1 MRSWLQTYQ
10 GTLGGRCPSLSPPL
24 LSFIPPSSIILAW
37 HLVSVLKFLFISIL
51 FFFLD
56 ISSFDFIHLLSF
68 ALNCRSFSLAIGRT
82 PSLFISLPVYRWV
95 RVSLF
100 CIRPSVR
107 PSVRP
112 SIRPCMRLSVCV
124 CPSGGGWGWGPTA
137 CEEGLGTLTSCA
149 ADDPESVPV

>member
-1 MRSWLQTYQ
+1 MQQMRSWLQTYQ

-51 FFFLD
+51 FSFFFRHF
-56 ISSFDFIHLLSF
+56 IFRFYSSSLWLSGVLPPSLYLSLSI
-68 ALNCRSFSLAIGRT
+68 AGSVCRS
-82 PSLFISLPVYRWV
+82 PV
-95 RVSLF
+95 
-100 CIRPSVR
+100 SVR

-112 SIRPCMRLSVCV
+112 SIRPCMCLSVCV

-149 ADDPESVPV
+149 ADPESVPV